1 MVYYGDGSNLTGVQG
16 IPTGGIIMWSGAT
29 SAIPS
34 GWVLCDGQNS
44 TPDLRDKFVVGAS
57 DSTGD
62 STYPGLS
69 PNSTPG
75 GSADATLVS
84 HSHTTNSTIEE
95 GSSTAKSLTGSVRR
109 ISEGYRVSGTASG
122 VFTKV
127 NDPNNP
133 VTGAA
138 SNSPVAGFT
147 FDGTHRH
154 GTDTQGS
161 SGTNANLPPY
171 HALCYIMK
179 T

>member
-1 MVYYGDGSNLTGVQG
+1 M
-16 IPTGGIIMWSGAT
+16 
-29 SAIPS
+29 
-34 GWVLCDGQNS
+34 
-44 TPDLRDKFVVGAS
+44 VGAS

-95 GSSTAKSLTGSVRR
+95 ASSAAKSLTGSVRR
-109 ISEGYRVSGTASG
+109 IGEGYRSQGFTTG
-122 VFTKV
+122 IFTKV
-127 NDPNNP
+127 NDGNNNI
-133 VTGAA
+133 TGSS

-147 FDGTHRH
+147 FDGTHTH
-154 GTDTQGS
+154 TFSASGTSGNQGS
-161 SGTNANLPPY
+161 GGSIENRPPY
-171 HALCYIMK
+171 YALCYIMK